1 MSSHH
6 DDHNHSTEPKK
17 VHFSTPLIL
26 GLVTTLL
33 ILIAVSTCDNKKHE
47 ASEEAAATT
56 HEEVATETHHNR
68 STSAHVVAIDTTV
81 KASVDTL
88 KPIHAADN
96 LSDHTVTQSH

>member
-47 ASEEAAATT
+47 ASEEATATT
-56 HEEVATETHHNR
+56 HEEVATESHHNT
-68 STSAHVVAIDTTV
+68 STAAHEAVVDTTL

-88 KPIHAADN
+88 AIDSLAA
-96 LSDHTVTQSH
+96 HKTKAPH